1 MEKTWVRP
9 VKAGRDQ
16 IWMEKSFWG
25 VGLVVVVGEG
35 VEELMI
41 EEEEEDVV
49 GTEVGLL
56 VDTDDVDWLLVA

>member
-1 MEKTWVRP
+1 

-25 VGLVVVVGEG
+25 LGLVVGEG

-41 EEEEEDVV
+41 EEEEEGVV

>member
-1 MEKTWVRP
+1 MEKTWERP

-25 VGLVVVVGEG
+25 LGLVAGEG